1 MFARRIFIDVWIS
14 ARDGQVQTSP
24 WFSANIAKP
33 SSALS

>member
-1 MFARRIFIDVWIS
+1 MSAWTS

-24 WFSANIAKP
+24 WLKANIVKP